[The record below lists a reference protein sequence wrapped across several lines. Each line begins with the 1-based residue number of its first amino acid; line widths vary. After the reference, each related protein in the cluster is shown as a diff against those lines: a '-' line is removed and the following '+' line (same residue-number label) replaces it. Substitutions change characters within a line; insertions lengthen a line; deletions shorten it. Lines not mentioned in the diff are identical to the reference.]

1 MRRRRTVVA
10 LAAVAAVAVA
20 GTVTAVLLSRH
31 PHAAPPPPPLPLT
44 TTGTPTTTPPPP
56 PPAQPPVRVIK
67 IDNVAPARPHT
78 GLAGADVIYV
88 EPVEGG
94 LTRIAA
100 VFGTRLPPVVGPVR
114 SARESDLEL
123 LPEYGRPTLGYSGA
137 APPLLPMI
145 QAASVVNASPAQV
158 PNAYF
163 RDNRRPT
170 PHNLY
175 VHPADL
181 PLGTGAPRQVLQ
193 FGPAPPGGV
202 PTADQHVQYQAAS
215 YDFHWA
221 PPGQWLVTM
230 DGSPFVSTEAGRLA
244 ASTVVIQRVATHN
257 SPYVEDALGNVSP
270 VAQTVGQG
278 AATVLRDGQA
288 FPATWSRPGP
298 QDPTSY
304 TTPGGQPLPLAP
316 GQVWILLVP
325 A

>member
-1 MRRRRTVVA
+1 MRRRRVVWSLVVVVVVA
-10 LAAVAAVAVA
+10 IA
-20 GTVTAVLLSRH
+20 GTVIGVLLSRQH
-31 PHAAPPPPPLPLT
+31 PAPPAALPLT
-44 TTGTPTTTPPPP
+44 TTQTPTTTPPPP
-56 PPAQPPVRVIK
+56 PPAQQGGGV
-67 IDNVAPARPHT
+67 DNIYTGAAARPHT
-78 GLAGADVIYV
+78 GLSSADVIYV

-100 VFGTRLPPVVGPVR
+100 VFGTRLPPVLGPVR

-137 APPLLPMI
+137 APQLLPMI
-145 QAASVVNASPAQV
+145 AAASVVNASPAQV
-158 PNAYF
+158 PNAFF
-163 RDNRRPT
+163 RDNHRPA

-175 VHPADL
+175 VHPDQL
-181 PLGTGAPRQVLQ
+181 PLGTGAPRQVIQ
-193 FGPAPPGGV
+193 FGPAPPGGA

-221 PPGQWLVTM
+221 QDRWLITM

-244 ASTVVIQRVATHN
+244 AGTVIVQRVAVHN
-257 SPYVEDALGNVSP
+257 SSYVEDAAGSVSP

-288 FPATWSRPGP
+288 FPVTWSRPTP

-304 TTPGGQPLPLAP
+304 TTPAGQPVPAAP